1 MSKPRVAFL
10 FSGQSR
16 TNMLSLNPTN
26 HSVITD
32 SWDKYIFHADLKE
45 AYDYDVFITSDNM
58 DIDKTFA
65 YFGQDHVKNIH
76 LLDIDWY
83 LHRPTTVIPDIN
95 IFMSLYTTPN
105 GYQRYPNI
113 VNQSY
118 KMYDCLNLMKHSDN
132 HYDYIVRMRFDI
144 VLHHNIKDCLD
155 RVASGPVELIDYSE
169 MCIIGKYDIMCWV
182 HSLLLHNGK
191 YNQYKN
197 RFLGWPVARALPDDY
212 HRWKYSHE
220 AQASEHIRNYYKDKD
235 VEEKVLNMDLSRLMR
250 RDGRLE
256 DW

>member
-1 MSKPRVAFL
+1 MAKPRIAFL

-16 TNMLSLNPTN
+16 TNILSLNQIN
-26 HSVITD
+26 HTAITD
-32 SWDKYIFHADLKE
+32 SWDKYIFNTDLKE

-58 DIDKTFA
+58 DINKTCA
-65 YFGQDHVKNIH
+65 YFGKDHVKNIH

-83 LHRPTTVIPDIN
+83 LHRPTTIIPNSD
-95 IFMSLYTTPN
+95 IFMSLYQIPH
-105 GYQRYPNI
+105 GYQRYPNL
-113 VNQSY
+113 VHQSY
-118 KMYDCLNLMKHSDN
+118 KMYDCLNLMKHSGIQ
-132 HYDYIVRMRFDI
+132 YDYIVRMRFDI

-155 RVASGPVELIDYSE
+155 RVAMGPVELIDYSE
-169 MCIIGKYDIMCWV
+169 MCIIGKYDVMCCV
-182 HSLLLHNGK
+182 HSLLLHNGT
-191 YNQYKN
+191 YNQYN
-197 RFLGWPVARALPDDY
+197 RFLGWPVDRALPDDY

-250 RDGRLE
+250 NNGSLE